1 MSDRHTFVLC
11 DICRLF
17 GCFSSGGEVG
27 WGAGCSGIEFLLPIG
42 FSGYRFQAVCVRI
55 DFYLGKSC
63 EEMGQVAVH
72 GSRHLLVRLMLRV
85 IVVVEACFVSPR
97 IGSRFG
103 TLKLEIEA
111 FGRWGLLLSRW
122 AL

>member
-1 MSDRHTFVLC
+1 MG
-11 DICRLF
+11 CRLF
-17 GCFSSGGEVG
+17 GNRVSTTYRFLGLSFSS
-27 WGAGCSGIEFLLPIG
+27 S
-42 FSGYRFQAVCVRI
+42 VCVRI

-72 GSRHLLVRLMLRV
+72 GSRHLLVWLMPRV